1 MAQVAANGGD
11 IARVALPTP
20 TMTPLSVSPDGS
32 TLLVADE
39 VGQTAF
45 HGPLWSVPVLGG
57 SARKLGDID
66 TPSAE
71 FSPDGQTIAYVS
83 GNDLFLAKSDGSQ
96 SRKLVSL
103 SDAVFD
109 PIWSPDAKS
118 IRFRLGGGFNSVG
131 SLWEVG
137 ADGTNPH
144 ALLPGWHNTASECCG
159 QWTPDANYF
168 VFQSGSNVWSRAEKK
183 SWFGKTISQPVQLT
197 SGPLGYFS
205 PLLSKD
211 GKKLFVVGALQHGE
225 LSRYDVKSGQFS
237 PFLSGLSADSVR
249 FSRDGQWVAY
259 STFPGRLSG
268 GVSQTGASRFNSASR
283 LWRHCCQVGL
293 LTASGSCSSD
303 FRPGRARSCIWSPP
317 TAELPANS
325 SLTTP
330 N

>member
-66 TPSAE
+66 TPSAG

-109 PIWSPDAKS
+109 PLWSPDAKS

-137 ADGTNPH
+137 VDGTNPH
-144 ALLPGWHNTASECCG
+144 ALLPGWHSTASECCG

-183 SWFGKTISQPVQLT
+183 TWFGKAISQPVQLT

-211 GKKLFVVGALQHGE
+211 GKKL
-225 LSRYDVKSGQFS
+225 
-237 PFLSGLSADSVR
+237 SGL
-249 FSRDGQWVAY
+249 
-259 STFPGRLSG
+259 
-268 GVSQTGASRFNSASR
+268 
-283 LWRHCCQVGL
+283 
-293 LTASGSCSSD
+293 
-303 FRPGRARSCIWSPP
+303 RP
-317 TAELPANS
+317 
-325 SLTTP
+325 
-330 N
+330 